1 MKVLN
6 KIRLFIIIRL
16 LRKEEQTMAVIYATL
31 IVEGTINPKT
41 NEAYKFSDVPKVI
54 QPKVKDVLDALGLPD
69 LAE

>member
-1 MKVLN
+1 
-6 KIRLFIIIRL
+6 
-16 LRKEEQTMAVIYATL
+16 MAVIYATL